1 MDEKVCEETDKKID
15 QKVNEE
21 TDQEID
27 KKAGRSATVTTG

>member
-27 KKAGRSATVTTG
+27 KKAGRSATATTG

>member
-27 KKAGRSATVTTG
+27 KKAGRPATVTTG